1 MIVNAA
7 LLMLYVWLMRSRDGA
22 IALLCFGLSWVAFH
36 YTQESHLTHLA
47 SAAIYCFCIF
57 MKHIRVMALMTLVAV
72 HQYIM
77 AIDSILFPSTET
89 ILYGLYP
96 YIALTLNI
104 LILANIQRVRDE
116 TASNH
121 NNRNSIRGRTRVNH

>member
-1 MIVNAA
+1 
-7 LLMLYVWLMRSRDGA
+7 
-22 IALLCFGLSWVAFH
+22 
-36 YTQESHLTHLA
+36 
-47 SAAIYCFCIF
+47 
-57 MKHIRVMALMTLVAV
+57 MALMSLVAV

-104 LILANIQRVRDE
+104 FILATIQRVRDE
-116 TASNH
+116 TASTH